1 MWKSIVFA
9 LVVGVAGFLAVPVHA
24 NFDVKLTATCSYL
37 NDDNPNNPKLAKD
50 KVGND
55 EVVEACLIREA
66 LPATP
71 ADVAAHALV
80 FDSDTLPAGELR
92 VIRRCDAAVI
102 CSFSSYVSGQ
112 SAEKDTGSTISNKSV
127 VIFDLLDVG
136 EGNNGC
142 MICNQSDAYSFS
154 SNKFKFKA
162 SCTGI
167 LDGEGDPCTLKLKSG
182 KLFEEEGICQ

>member
-1 MWKSIVFA
+1 MCKSIVFT
-9 LVVGVAGFLAVPVHA
+9 LVVGLAAFLAAPVHA
-24 NFDVKLTATCSYL
+24 NFDVKLTATCISL
-37 NDDNPNNPKLAKD
+37 DDENSKLVKD

-102 CSFSSYVSGQ
+102 CSFSSYVSGR

-142 MICNQSDAYSFS
+142 MICSQSDSYSFS

-182 KLFEEEGICQ
+182 KLFEEEGTCE